1 MTVAAGAP
9 LLVECRLRPEQ
20 PAEWRRDGAAPPPD
34 LRAAP
39 EAAAGDAR
47 LAARLLA
54 PAARPQ
60 HAGLYTCSRARE
72 HRVRVVVLPAAG
84 TAAASACARRLR
96 RARPRPPRRPAP
108 PRAGAGAGAAPL
120 VVSFRSLATFEY
132 FML

>member
-72 HRVRVVVLPAAG
+72 HRVRVVVLPAPPAG

-96 RARPRPPRRPAP
+96 RARPRPPRRRSPRRGPAP
-108 PRAGAGAGAAPL
+108 GRARL
-120 VVSFRSLATFEY
+120 S
-132 FML
+132 